1 MTVNTHP
8 PTSRQPHSSSLFDAA
23 KQHFLQGN
31 NQFEAGDYAQAQL
44 SFEASLKLMPG
55 RVSTLGNLGAT
66 LIKLGRPAA
75 ALVLLDEAL
84 ALDSSAVD
92 ALSHRG
98 MALADLGQYSD
109 ALACHDAVLSQQPSF
124 IPAVYQR
131 CLMLKKQGRHQ
142 DMLEATS
149 QLLMLDADSPD
160 AWWLHAE
167 ALHRLQQH
175 DAALAAFDKLLTF
188 DPTLHRVWSQKAG
201 LLKDLGRNADALA
214 AFEQVLAH
222 GGDADLNG
230 YYIASL
236 NGLNPPSAPPRSYVQ
251 GLFDDYAEH
260 FDTHLVKVLGY
271 QAHTVLVEN
280 LKGIGKNSYR
290 FALDLGCGTG
300 LCAPLLRNQVSRL
313 EGVDLSSRML
323 DKARELDMYDR
334 LVQADVAEHLH
345 TTDQRYDLL
354 LSCDVFIYVGALDTV
369 FSGAARVLE
378 TGGVFCFSVEGADD
392 SQDFHLTTS
401 QRYTHSDRYLRA
413 LAAMHGFVLVK
424 TLALPIRQDQQQNI
438 DGLYLYFVKS

>member
-1 MTVNTHP
+1 MTTNARP
-8 PTSRQPHSSSLFDAA
+8 PTPMQPHAGSLFEDA

-31 NQFEAGDYAQAQL
+31 DQYEAGDYAQAQL
-44 SFEASLKLMPG
+44 SFEASLTLMPG

-84 ALDSSAVD
+84 ALDANELD

-98 MALADLGQYSD
+98 VALADLGRYAE
-109 ALACHDAVLSQQPSF
+109 ALACHDHLLRLQPKF
-124 IPAVYQR
+124 IPAAYQR
-131 CLMLKKQGRHQ
+131 CLMLKELGRHQ
-142 DMLEATS
+142 EMLDATS
-149 QLLMLDADSPD
+149 YLLMLDTDSPD

-167 ALHRLQQH
+167 ALQRLQQH
-175 DAALAAFDKLLTF
+175 EAALAAFEKTLTLN
-188 DPTLHRVWSQKAG
+188 PALHRVWGQMAG
-201 LLKDLGRNADALA
+201 LLTDLGRNADALA
-214 AFEQVLAH
+214 AFEQSLAR
-222 GGDADLNG
+222 GGDADLDG
-230 YYIASL
+230 YFIASL
-236 NGLNPPSAPPRSYVQ
+236 KGVTPPSAPPRSYVQ

-271 QAHTVLVEN
+271 QAHKVLVEN
-280 LKGIGKNSYR
+280 LKGIGKSSYR
-290 FALDLGCGTG
+290 SALDLGCGTG
-300 LCAPLLRNQVSRL
+300 LCAPLVRSQVSRL

-323 DKARELDMYDR
+323 DQARVLGLYEH
-334 LVQADVAEHLH
+334 LVQADVAEHLQ

-354 LSCDVFIYVGALDTV
+354 LSCDVFIYVGALEAV

-378 TGGVFCFSVEGADD
+378 PGGVFCFSVEVGND

-401 QRYTHSDRYLRA
+401 QRYAHSDRYLRT

-424 TLALPIRQDQQQNI
+424 TLALPIRQDQQKNI
-438 DGLYLYFVKS
+438 DGLYLYLVKS

>member
-1 MTVNTHP
+1 MIVNTRP
-8 PTSRQPHSSSLFDAA
+8 PTLLQPHAASLFEDA

-31 NQFEAGDYAQAQL
+31 DQFEAGDYAQAKL
-44 SFEASLKLMPG
+44 SFEASLALMPG
-55 RVSTLGNLGAT
+55 RISTLGNLGAT

-75 ALVLLDEAL
+75 ALLLLDQAL
-84 ALDSSAVD
+84 ALDANELD

-98 MALADLGQYSD
+98 VALADLGRYAE
-109 ALACHDAVLSQQPSF
+109 ALACHDAVLHLEPSF
-124 IPAVYQR
+124 IPAAYQR
-131 CLMLKKQGRHQ
+131 CLMLKELGRHQ

-214 AFEQVLAH
+214 AFEQALAH

-251 GLFDDYAEH
+251 GLFDDYAEQ

-271 QAHTVLVEN
+271 QAHKVLVEN
-280 LKGIGKNSYR
+280 LKGIGKHSYR
-290 FALDLGCGTG
+290 SALDLGCGTG
-300 LCAPLLRNQVSRL
+300 LCAPLVRSQVSRL

-323 DKARELDMYDR
+323 DKAHELGLYDH
-334 LVQADVAEHLH
+334 LVQADVAEHLQA
-345 TTDQRYDLL
+345 TDQRYDLL
-354 LSCDVFIYVGALDTV
+354 LSCDVFIYVGALEEV

-378 TGGVFCFSVEGADD
+378 PGGVFCFSLEPADD
-392 SQDFHLTTS
+392 AQNYYLTTS
-401 QRYTHSDRYLRA
+401 QRYAHSDRYLRT

-438 DGLYLYFVKS
+438 NGLYLYFVKS